1 MNDTTKTIVSL
12 LQEGKPELQVAAAQI
27 LGELRPKDT
36 AAVDALSNGLDRS
49 PLLGRFCLDA
59 LAKIANA
66 AALARMGEA
75 VVEHEV
81 LSDHAARLLGDLGP
95 NAHGVLAKIYPQ
107 AIGEQRGRILMVLGR
122 ELSDSSIPVIV
133 DALLTNDL
141 MDAAATMLER
151 GRAGMTPAIQKL
163 LRESL
168 QTRLDESVTADGV
181 SNGVA
186 SNGSASH
193 SNAARSSTAHTIAPN
208 VVARVL
214 EVLAAIDAKGSKAL
228 FLKYTEAG
236 SPALVRSAAFRA
248 LRGTELTAPQTK
260 AMMASLED
268 PAQKG
273 AHDAI
278 REVLVNLPE
287 LPTGLAPGL
296 KRLFASRQP
305 EQRLFAIR
313 MLRTASGEEL
323 AKSFIKLLDHD
334 DERFREAAI
343 DGLANNKQAVE
354 PLLKLMQST
363 KNLQMSQTAG
373 TILARLVSHI
383 TPKMQKTAGEKAV
396 KLLATNS
403 RLGDM
408 LLDLVLLAGG
418 TKITPF
424 FIDKAVRMRRAQ
436 RPAEALHVLAKIG
449 ASDYSDDEVHYQIA
463 LIKLLASADEVEGAV
478 TPGNST
484 MGFFSVLIRAGFPLF
499 DRLKRESAIKPEML
513 LRVATYFTQ
522 AVGAERRFGTE
533 LLQYLAK
540 RTKGR
545 AGDEARLVLR
555 TAGMA

>member
-1 MNDTTKTIVSL
+1 MNDTIKSIVGL
-12 LQEGKPELQVAAAQI
+12 LQEGKPELQVAAAQV
-27 LGELRPKDT
+27 LGELRPKES
-36 AAVDALSNGLDRS
+36 AAIDALSNGVDRS

-66 AALARMGEA
+66 AALAKMAEA

-81 LSDHAARLLGDLGP
+81 LSDHAAHLLGEIGTE
-95 NAHGVLAKIYPQ
+95 AHGVLADIYPQ
-107 AIGEQRGRILMVLGR
+107 AIGEQRGRILTVLGR
-122 ELSDSSIPVIV
+122 KLSDASIPVVV
-133 DALLTNDL
+133 DALLTSDL
-141 MDAAATMLER
+141 MEAAATMLES
-151 GRAGMTPAIQKL
+151 GNAQMTTARKKL

-168 QTRLDESVTADGV
+168 EERLDESVATTV
-181 SNGVA
+181 PSN
-186 SNGSASH
+186 
-193 SNAARSSTAHTIAPN
+193 T
-208 VVARVL
+208 VARL
-214 EVLAAIDAKGSKAL
+214 LGVLAVVDAEGSKAL
-228 FLKYTEAG
+228 FLKYIEAD
-236 SPALVRSAAFRA
+236 SPSLIRSAAFRA
-248 LRGTELTAPQTK
+248 LRGTELTATQTK

-268 PAQKG
+268 ATQKG
-273 AHDAI
+273 VHDAI
-278 REVLVNLPE
+278 REVLVGLPE

-296 KRLFASRQP
+296 KRLLASRQP

-313 MLRTASGEEL
+313 MLRSAGGAEL
-323 AKSFIKLLDHD
+323 AKSFVKLLDHD

-343 DGLANNKQAVE
+343 EGLSNNKQAVE

-363 KNLQMSQTAG
+363 KNLDMSQKAG
-373 TILARLVSHI
+373 AILARLASHI
-383 TPKMQKTAGEKAV
+383 TPKMQKAAGEKVV

-424 FIDKAVRMRRAQ
+424 FIDKAIRMRRAQ
-436 RPAEALHVLAKIG
+436 RTSEALHMLAKIG

-463 LIKLLASADEVEGAV
+463 LIKLLASADEVEGAG

-533 LLQYLAK
+533 MLQYLAN

-555 TAGMA
+555 TAGMV

>member
-1 MNDTTKTIVSL
+1 MNDTIKSIVDL
-12 LQEGKPELQVAAAQI
+12 LIDGKPELQVAAAQV
-27 LGELRPKDT
+27 LGELRPKD
-36 AAVDALSNGLDRS
+36 AAAIDALSNGLDRS

-59 LAKIANA
+59 LAKIANP
-66 AALARMGEA
+66 AALAKMAEA

-81 LSDHAARLLGDLGP
+81 LSDHAAHLLGDLGP
-95 NAHGVLAKIYPQ
+95 EAHGVLAEIYPQ
-107 AIGEQRGRILMVLGR
+107 AIGEQRGRILSVLGR
-122 ELSDSSIPVIV
+122 ELSDASIPVV
-133 DALLTNDL
+133 VGALLTNDL
-141 MDAAATMLER
+141 MDVAATMLER
-151 GRAGMTPAIQKL
+151 GSRAMTPAMKKL

-168 QTRLDESVTADGV
+168 QERLDDSLV
-181 SNGVA
+181 SSAASNTVA
-186 SNGSASH
+186 SN
-193 SNAARSSTAHTIAPN
+193 TVAPN
-208 VVARVL
+208 TVARVL
-214 EVLAAIDAKGSKAL
+214 AVLAVVDAKGSKTL
-228 FLKYTEAG
+228 FLKCIEVGLPT
-236 SPALVRSAAFRA
+236 PVRSAAFRA
-248 LRGTELTAPQTK
+248 LRGAELTANQTK

-268 PAQKG
+268 GAQKG
-273 AHDAI
+273 VHDAI
-278 REVLVNLPE
+278 RDLLVNLPE

-296 KRLFASRQP
+296 KRLLASRQP

-313 MLRTASGEEL
+313 MLRTAGGVEL
-323 AKSFIKLLDHD
+323 AKSFVKLLDHD
-334 DERFREAAI
+334 DARFREAAV

-363 KNLQMSQTAG
+363 KNLDMSQIAG

-383 TPKMQKTAGEKAV
+383 TPKMQKAAGEKAV

-418 TKITPF
+418 TKIAPF
-424 FIDKAVRMRRAQ
+424 FIEKAIRLRRAQ
-436 RPAEALHVLAKIG
+436 HTAEALHVLAKVG
-449 ASDYSDDEVHYQIA
+449 ASDFSDDEVHYQIA
-463 LIKLLASADEVEGAV
+463 VIKLLASADEIEGSG

-533 LLQYLAK
+533 LLQHLAN

>member
-1 MNDTTKTIVSL
+1 MNDTIKSIVDL
-12 LQEGKPELQVAAAQI
+12 LTEGKPELQVAAAQV
-27 LGELRPKDT
+27 LGELRPKD
-36 AAVDALSNGLDRS
+36 AAAIDALSNGLDRS

-59 LAKIANA
+59 LAKIANP
-66 AALARMGEA
+66 AALAKMAEA

-95 NAHGVLAKIYPQ
+95 EAHGVLAKIYPQ
-107 AIGEQRGRILMVLGR
+107 AIGEQRGRILSVLGR
-122 ELSDSSIPVIV
+122 ELSDASIPVV
-133 DALLTNDL
+133 VGALLTNDL
-141 MDAAATMLER
+141 MDVAATMLER
-151 GRAGMTPAIQKL
+151 GSRAMTPAMKKL

-168 QTRLDESVTADGV
+168 QERLDDSLVPSA
-181 SNGVA
+181 A
-186 SNGSASH
+186 SNTAAS
-193 SNAARSSTAHTIAPN
+193 NTVAPN
-208 VVARVL
+208 TVAPNTVARVL
-214 EVLAAIDAKGSKAL
+214 GVLAVVDAKGSKTL
-228 FLKYTEAG
+228 FLKCIEVGLPT
-236 SPALVRSAAFRA
+236 PVRSAAFRA
-248 LRGTELTAPQTK
+248 LRGAELTANQTK

-268 PAQKG
+268 GAQKVV
-273 AHDAI
+273 HDAI
-278 REVLVNLPE
+278 RDLLVNLPE

-296 KRLFASRQP
+296 KRLLASRQP

-313 MLRTASGEEL
+313 MLRTAGGVEL
-323 AKSFIKLLDHD
+323 AKSFVKLLDHD
-334 DERFREAAI
+334 DARFREAAA

-363 KNLQMSQTAG
+363 KNLDMSQIAG

-383 TPKMQKTAGEKAV
+383 TPKMQKAAGEKAV

-424 FIDKAVRMRRAQ
+424 FIEKAIRLRRAQ
-436 RPAEALHVLAKIG
+436 RTAEALHVLAKIG
-449 ASDYSDDEVHYQIA
+449 ASDFSDDEVHYQIA
-463 LIKLLASADEVEGAV
+463 VIKLLASADEIEGSG

-522 AVGAERRFGTE
+522 TVGAERRFGTE
-533 LLQYLAK
+533 LLQHLAN

>member
-1 MNDTTKTIVSL
+1 MNDTIKSIVDL
-12 LQEGKPELQVAAAQI
+12 LIEGKPELQVAAAQV
-27 LGELRPKDT
+27 LGELRPKD
-36 AAVDALSNGLDRS
+36 AAAIDALSNGLDRS

-59 LAKIANA
+59 LAKIANP
-66 AALARMGEA
+66 AALAKMAEA

-81 LSDHAARLLGDLGP
+81 LSDHAAHLLGDLGP
-95 NAHGVLAKIYPQ
+95 EAHGVLAEIYPQ
-107 AIGEQRGRILMVLGR
+107 AIGEQRGRILSVLGR
-122 ELSDSSIPVIV
+122 ELSDASIPVV
-133 DALLTNDL
+133 VGALLTNDL
-141 MDAAATMLER
+141 MDVAATMLER
-151 GRAGMTPAIQKL
+151 GSRAMTPAMKKL

-168 QTRLDESVTADGV
+168 QERLDDSLVPNAS
-181 SNGVA
+181 SNTV
-186 SNGSASH
+186 
-193 SNAARSSTAHTIAPN
+193 APN
-208 VVARVL
+208 TVARVL
-214 EVLAAIDAKGSKAL
+214 AVLAVVDAKGSKTL
-228 FLKYTEAG
+228 FLKCIEVGLPT
-236 SPALVRSAAFRA
+236 PVRSAAFRA
-248 LRGTELTAPQTK
+248 LRGAELTANQTK

-268 PAQKG
+268 GAQKG
-273 AHDAI
+273 VHDAI
-278 REVLVNLPE
+278 RDLLVNLPE

-296 KRLFASRQP
+296 KRLLASRQP

-313 MLRTASGEEL
+313 MLRTAGGVEL
-323 AKSFIKLLDHD
+323 AKSFVKLLDHD
-334 DERFREAAI
+334 DARFREAAV

-363 KNLQMSQTAG
+363 KNLDMSQIAG

-383 TPKMQKTAGEKAV
+383 TPKMQKAAGEKAV

-418 TKITPF
+418 PKITPF
-424 FIDKAVRMRRAQ
+424 FIEKAIRLRRAQ
-436 RPAEALHVLAKIG
+436 HTAEALHVLAKIG
-449 ASDYSDDEVHYQIA
+449 ASDFSDDEVHYQIA
-463 LIKLLASADEVEGAV
+463 VIKLLASADEIEGSG

-533 LLQYLAK
+533 LLQHLAN

>member
-1 MNDTTKTIVSL
+1 MNDTIKTIVSL

-95 NAHGVLAKIYPQ
+95 NAHSVLAKIYPQ

-122 ELSDSSIPVIV
+122 ELSDASIPVIV

-151 GRAGMTPAIQKL
+151 GRDGMTPAIQKL

-168 QTRLDESVTADGV
+168 QKRLDESVTANGA

-186 SNGSASH
+186 SSTTASL
-193 SNAARSSTAHTIAPN
+193 TIAPN

-214 EVLAAIDAKGSKAL
+214 AVLAAIDANGSKAL

-313 MLRTASGEEL
+313 MLRTAGGEEL

-334 DERFREAAI
+334 DERFRDAAI

-408 LLDLVLLAGG
+408 LLDLMLLAGG

-533 LLQYLAK
+533 LLQYLAN

-555 TAGMA
+555 TAGMT

>member
-1 MNDTTKTIVSL
+1 MNDTIKSIVDL
-12 LQEGKPELQVAAAQI
+12 LIDGKPELQVAAAQV
-27 LGELRPKDT
+27 LGELRPKD
-36 AAVDALSNGLDRS
+36 AAAIDALSNGLDRS

-59 LAKIANA
+59 LAKIANP
-66 AALARMGEA
+66 AALAKMAEA

-81 LSDHAARLLGDLGP
+81 LSDHAAHLLGDLGP
-95 NAHGVLAKIYPQ
+95 EAHGVLAEIYPQ
-107 AIGEQRGRILMVLGR
+107 AIGEQRGRILSVLGR
-122 ELSDSSIPVIV
+122 ELSDASIPVV
-133 DALLTNDL
+133 VGALLTNDL
-141 MDAAATMLER
+141 MDVAATMLER
-151 GRAGMTPAIQKL
+151 GSRAMTPAMKKL

-168 QTRLDESVTADGV
+168 QERLDDSLV
-181 SNGVA
+181 SSAASNTVA
-186 SNGSASH
+186 SN
-193 SNAARSSTAHTIAPN
+193 TVAPN
-208 VVARVL
+208 TVARVL
-214 EVLAAIDAKGSKAL
+214 AVLAVVDAKGSKTL
-228 FLKYTEAG
+228 FLKCIEVGLPT
-236 SPALVRSAAFRA
+236 PVRSAAFRA
-248 LRGTELTAPQTK
+248 LRGAELTANQTK

-268 PAQKG
+268 GAQKG
-273 AHDAI
+273 VHDAI
-278 REVLVNLPE
+278 RDLLVNLPE

-296 KRLFASRQP
+296 KRLLASRQP

-313 MLRTASGEEL
+313 MLRTAGGVEL
-323 AKSFIKLLDHD
+323 AKSFVKLLDHD
-334 DERFREAAI
+334 DARFREAAV

-363 KNLQMSQTAG
+363 KNLDMSQIAG

-383 TPKMQKTAGEKAV
+383 TPKMQKAAGEKAV

-418 TKITPF
+418 TKIAPF
-424 FIDKAVRMRRAQ
+424 FIEKAIRLRRAQ
-436 RPAEALHVLAKIG
+436 HTAEALHVLAKIG
-449 ASDYSDDEVHYQIA
+449 ASDFSDDEVHYQIA
-463 LIKLLASADEVEGAV
+463 VIKLLASADEIEGSG

-533 LLQYLAK
+533 LLQHLAN

>member
-1 MNDTTKTIVSL
+1 MNDTIKSIVDL
-12 LQEGKPELQVAAAQI
+12 LIEGKPELQVAAAQV
-27 LGELRPKDT
+27 LGELRPKD
-36 AAVDALSNGLDRS
+36 AAAIDALSNGLDRS

-59 LAKIANA
+59 LAKIANP
-66 AALARMGEA
+66 AALAKMAEA

-81 LSDHAARLLGDLGP
+81 LSDHAAHLLGDLGP
-95 NAHGVLAKIYPQ
+95 EAHGVLAEIYPQ
-107 AIGEQRGRILMVLGR
+107 AIGEQRGRILSVLGR
-122 ELSDSSIPVIV
+122 ELSDASIPVV
-133 DALLTNDL
+133 VGALLTNDL
-141 MDAAATMLER
+141 MDVAATMLER
-151 GRAGMTPAIQKL
+151 GSRAMTPAMKKL

-168 QTRLDESVTADGV
+168 QERLDDSLVPNAS
-181 SNGVA
+181 SNTV
-186 SNGSASH
+186 
-193 SNAARSSTAHTIAPN
+193 APN
-208 VVARVL
+208 TVARVL
-214 EVLAAIDAKGSKAL
+214 AVLAVVDAKGSKTL
-228 FLKYTEAG
+228 FLKCIEVGLPT
-236 SPALVRSAAFRA
+236 PVRSAAFRA
-248 LRGTELTAPQTK
+248 LRGAELTANQTK

-268 PAQKG
+268 GAQKG
-273 AHDAI
+273 VHDAI
-278 REVLVNLPE
+278 RDLLVNLPE

-296 KRLFASRQP
+296 KRLLASRQP

-313 MLRTASGEEL
+313 MLRTAGGVEL
-323 AKSFIKLLDHD
+323 AKSFVKLLDHD
-334 DERFREAAI
+334 DARFREAAV

-363 KNLQMSQTAG
+363 KNLDMSQIAG

-383 TPKMQKTAGEKAV
+383 TPKMQKAAGEKAV

-418 TKITPF
+418 TKIAPF
-424 FIDKAVRMRRAQ
+424 FIEKAIRLRRAQ
-436 RPAEALHVLAKIG
+436 RTAEALHVLAKIG
-449 ASDYSDDEVHYQIA
+449 ASDFSDDEVHYQIA
-463 LIKLLASADEVEGAV
+463 VIKLLASADEIEGSG

-533 LLQYLAK
+533 LLQHLAN

>member
-1 MNDTTKTIVSL
+1 MNDTIKSIVDL
-12 LQEGKPELQVAAAQI
+12 LIEGKPELQVAAAQV
-27 LGELRPKDT
+27 LGELRPKD
-36 AAVDALSNGLDRS
+36 AAVIDALSNGLDRS

-59 LAKIANA
+59 LAKIANP
-66 AALARMGEA
+66 AALAKMAEA

-95 NAHGVLAKIYPQ
+95 DAHGVLAEIYPQ
-107 AIGEQRGRILMVLGR
+107 AIGEQRGRILSVLGR
-122 ELSDSSIPVIV
+122 ELSDASIPVV
-133 DALLTNDL
+133 VGALLTNDL
-141 MDAAATMLER
+141 MDVAATMLER
-151 GRAGMTPAIQKL
+151 GSRAMTPAMKKL

-168 QTRLDESVTADGV
+168 QERLDDSLVPNV
-181 SNGVA
+181 SPNVS
-186 SNGSASH
+186 SN
-193 SNAARSSTAHTIAPN
+193 TVAPN
-208 VVARVL
+208 TVARVL
-214 EVLAAIDAKGSKAL
+214 GVLAVVDAKGSKTM
-228 FLKYTEAG
+228 FLKCIEVGLPT
-236 SPALVRSAAFRA
+236 PVRSAAFRA
-248 LRGTELTAPQTK
+248 LRGAELTANQTK

-268 PAQKG
+268 SVQKG
-273 AHDAI
+273 VHDAI
-278 REVLVNLPE
+278 RDLLVNLPE
-287 LPTGLAPGL
+287 LPAGLAPGL
-296 KRLFASRQP
+296 KRLLASRQP

-313 MLRTASGEEL
+313 MLRTAGGVEL
-323 AKSFIKLLDHD
+323 AKSFVKLLDHD
-334 DERFREAAI
+334 DARFREAAA

-363 KNLQMSQTAG
+363 KNLDMSQIAG

-383 TPKMQKTAGEKAV
+383 TPKMQKAAGEKAV

-424 FIDKAVRMRRAQ
+424 FIEKAIRLRRAQ
-436 RPAEALHVLAKIG
+436 RTAEALHVLAKIG
-449 ASDYSDDEVHYQIA
+449 ASDFSDDEVHYQIA
-463 LIKLLASADEVEGAV
+463 VIKLLASADEIEGAG

-522 AVGAERRFGTE
+522 TVGAERRFGTE
-533 LLQYLAK
+533 LLQHLAN

>member
-1 MNDTTKTIVSL
+1 MNDTIKSIVDL
-12 LQEGKPELQVAAAQI
+12 LIDGKPELQVAAAQV
-27 LGELRPKDT
+27 LGELRPKD
-36 AAVDALSNGLDRS
+36 AAAIDALSNGLDRS

-59 LAKIANA
+59 LAKIANP
-66 AALARMGEA
+66 AALAKMAEA

-81 LSDHAARLLGDLGP
+81 LSDHAAHLLGDLGP
-95 NAHGVLAKIYPQ
+95 EAHGVLAEIYPQ
-107 AIGEQRGRILMVLGR
+107 AIGEQRGRILSVLGR
-122 ELSDSSIPVIV
+122 ELSDASIPVV
-133 DALLTNDL
+133 VGALLTNDL
-141 MDAAATMLER
+141 MDVAATMLER
-151 GRAGMTPAIQKL
+151 GSRAMTPAMKKL

-168 QTRLDESVTADGV
+168 QERLDDSLVSSAASNTAA
-181 SNGVA
+181 SNTVA
-186 SNGSASH
+186 SN
-193 SNAARSSTAHTIAPN
+193 TVAPN
-208 VVARVL
+208 TVARVL
-214 EVLAAIDAKGSKAL
+214 AVLAVVDAKGSKTL
-228 FLKYTEAG
+228 FLKCIEVGLPT
-236 SPALVRSAAFRA
+236 PVRSAAFRA
-248 LRGTELTAPQTK
+248 LRGAELTANQTK

-268 PAQKG
+268 GAQKG
-273 AHDAI
+273 VHDAI
-278 REVLVNLPE
+278 RDLLVNLPE

-296 KRLFASRQP
+296 KRLLASRQP

-313 MLRTASGEEL
+313 MLRTAGGVEL
-323 AKSFIKLLDHD
+323 AKSFVKLLDHD
-334 DERFREAAI
+334 DARFREAAV

-363 KNLQMSQTAG
+363 KNLDMSQIAG

-383 TPKMQKTAGEKAV
+383 TPKMQKAAGEKAV

-418 TKITPF
+418 TKIAPF
-424 FIDKAVRMRRAQ
+424 FIEKAIRLRRAQ
-436 RPAEALHVLAKIG
+436 HTAEALHVLAKVG
-449 ASDYSDDEVHYQIA
+449 ASDFSDDEVHYQIA
-463 LIKLLASADEVEGAV
+463 VIKLLASADEIEGSG

-533 LLQYLAK
+533 LLQHLAN

>member
-1 MNDTTKTIVSL
+1 MNDTIKSIVDL
-12 LQEGKPELQVAAAQI
+12 LIEGKPELQVAAAQV
-27 LGELRPKDT
+27 LGELRPKD
-36 AAVDALSNGLDRS
+36 AAAIDALSNGLDRS

-59 LAKIANA
+59 LAKIANP
-66 AALARMGEA
+66 AALAKMAEA

-81 LSDHAARLLGDLGP
+81 LSDHAAHLLGDLGP
-95 NAHGVLAKIYPQ
+95 EAHGVLAEIYPQ
-107 AIGEQRGRILMVLGR
+107 AIGEQRGRILSVLGR
-122 ELSDSSIPVIV
+122 ELSDASIPVV
-133 DALLTNDL
+133 VGALLTNDL
-141 MDAAATMLER
+141 MDVAATMLER
-151 GRAGMTPAIQKL
+151 GSRAMTPAMKKL

-168 QTRLDESVTADGV
+168 QERLDDSLVPNAS
-181 SNGVA
+181 SNTV
-186 SNGSASH
+186 
-193 SNAARSSTAHTIAPN
+193 APN
-208 VVARVL
+208 TVARVL
-214 EVLAAIDAKGSKAL
+214 AVLAVVDAKGSKTL
-228 FLKYTEAG
+228 FLKCIEVGLPT
-236 SPALVRSAAFRA
+236 PVRSAAFRA
-248 LRGTELTAPQTK
+248 LRGAELTANQTK

-268 PAQKG
+268 GAQKG
-273 AHDAI
+273 VHDAI
-278 REVLVNLPE
+278 RDLLVNLPE

-296 KRLFASRQP
+296 KRLLASRQP

-313 MLRTASGEEL
+313 MLRTAGGVEL
-323 AKSFIKLLDHD
+323 AKSFVKLLDHD
-334 DERFREAAI
+334 DARFREAAV

-363 KNLQMSQTAG
+363 KNLDMSQIAG

-383 TPKMQKTAGEKAV
+383 TPKMQKAAGEKAV

-418 TKITPF
+418 TKIAPF
-424 FIDKAVRMRRAQ
+424 FIEKAIRLRRAQ
-436 RPAEALHVLAKIG
+436 HTAEALHVLAKIG
-449 ASDYSDDEVHYQIA
+449 ASDFSDDEVHYQIA
-463 LIKLLASADEVEGAV
+463 VIKLLASADEIEGSG

-533 LLQYLAK
+533 LLQHLAN

>member
-1 MNDTTKTIVSL
+1 MNDTIKSIVDL
-12 LQEGKPELQVAAAQI
+12 LIEGKPELQVAAAQV
-27 LGELRPKDT
+27 LGELRPKD
-36 AAVDALSNGLDRS
+36 AAAIDALSNGLDRS

-59 LAKIANA
+59 LAKIANP
-66 AALARMGEA
+66 AALAKMAEA

-81 LSDHAARLLGDLGP
+81 LSDHAAHLLGDLGP
-95 NAHGVLAKIYPQ
+95 EAHGVLAEIYPQ
-107 AIGEQRGRILMVLGR
+107 AIGEQRGRILSVLGR
-122 ELSDSSIPVIV
+122 ELSDASIPVV
-133 DALLTNDL
+133 VGALLTNDL
-141 MDAAATMLER
+141 MDVAATMLER
-151 GRAGMTPAIQKL
+151 GSRAMTPAMKKL

-168 QTRLDESVTADGV
+168 QERLDDSLVPNAS
-181 SNGVA
+181 SNTV
-186 SNGSASH
+186 
-193 SNAARSSTAHTIAPN
+193 APN
-208 VVARVL
+208 TVARVL
-214 EVLAAIDAKGSKAL
+214 AVLAVVDAKGSKTL
-228 FLKYTEAG
+228 FLKCIEVGLPT
-236 SPALVRSAAFRA
+236 PVRSAAFRA
-248 LRGTELTAPQTK
+248 LRGAELTANQTK

-268 PAQKG
+268 GAQKG
-273 AHDAI
+273 VHDAI
-278 REVLVNLPE
+278 RDLLVNLPE

-296 KRLFASRQP
+296 KRLLASRQP

-313 MLRTASGEEL
+313 MLRTAGGVEL
-323 AKSFIKLLDHD
+323 AKSFVKLLDHD
-334 DERFREAAI
+334 DARFREAAV

-363 KNLQMSQTAG
+363 KNLDMSQIAG

-383 TPKMQKTAGEKAV
+383 TPKMQKAAGEKAV

-418 TKITPF
+418 PKITPF
-424 FIDKAVRMRRAQ
+424 FIEKAIRLRRAQ
-436 RPAEALHVLAKIG
+436 RTAEALHVLAKIG
-449 ASDYSDDEVHYQIA
+449 ASDFSDDEVHYQIA
-463 LIKLLASADEVEGAV
+463 VIKLLASADEIEGSG

-533 LLQYLAK
+533 LLQHLAN

>member
-1 MNDTTKTIVSL
+1 MNDTIKSIVDIL
-12 LQEGKPELQVAAAQI
+12 IEGKPELQVAAAQV
-27 LGELRPKDT
+27 LGELRPKDA

-59 LAKIANA
+59 LAKIANP
-66 AALARMGEA
+66 AALAKMAEA

-81 LSDHAARLLGDLGP
+81 LSDHAAHLLGDLGP
-95 NAHGVLAKIYPQ
+95 DAHGVLAEIYPQ
-107 AIGEQRGRILMVLGR
+107 AIGEQRGRILSVLGR
-122 ELSDSSIPVIV
+122 ELSHASIPVV
-133 DALLTNDL
+133 VGALLTNDL
-141 MDAAATMLER
+141 MDVAATMLER
-151 GRAGMTPAIQKL
+151 GSRAMTPAMKKL

-168 QTRLDESVTADGV
+168 QERLDDSLAPNV
-181 SNGVA
+181 SPNVA
-186 SNGSASH
+186 SN
-193 SNAARSSTAHTIAPN
+193 TVAPN
-208 VVARVL
+208 TVARVL
-214 EVLAAIDAKGSKAL
+214 AVLAVVDAKGSKTL
-228 FLKYTEAG
+228 FLKCIEVGLPT
-236 SPALVRSAAFRA
+236 PVRSAAFRA
-248 LRGTELTAPQTK
+248 LRGAELTANQTK

-268 PAQKG
+268 STQKG
-273 AHDAI
+273 VHDAI
-278 REVLVNLPE
+278 RDLLVNLPE

-296 KRLFASRQP
+296 KRLLALRQP

-313 MLRTASGEEL
+313 MLRTAGGVEL
-323 AKSFIKLLDHD
+323 AKSFVKLLDHD
-334 DERFREAAI
+334 DARFREAAI

-363 KNLQMSQTAG
+363 KNLDMSQIAG

-383 TPKMQKTAGEKAV
+383 TPKMQKAAGEKAV

-424 FIDKAVRMRRAQ
+424 FIEKAIRLRRAQ
-436 RPAEALHVLAKIG
+436 RTAEALHVLAKIG
-449 ASDYSDDEVHYQIA
+449 ASDFSDDEVHYQIA
-463 LIKLLASADEVEGAV
+463 VIKLLASADEVEGAG

-533 LLQYLAK
+533 LLQHLAN
-540 RTKGR
+540 RTKGL

>member
-1 MNDTTKTIVSL
+1 MNDTIKSIVGL
-12 LQEGKPELQVAAAQI
+12 LKEGKPELQVAAAQV
-27 LGELRPKDT
+27 LGELSPKDSVV
-36 AAVDALSNGLDRS
+36 VDALSNGLDRS

-59 LAKIANA
+59 LAKIANP
-66 AALARMGEA
+66 AALARMAEA

-81 LSDHAARLLGDLGP
+81 LSDHAAHLLGDLGP
-95 NAHGVLAKIYPQ
+95 DAHGVLAEIYPQ
-107 AIGEQRGRILMVLGR
+107 AIGEQRGRILLVLGR
-122 ELSDSSIPVIV
+122 VLSDASIPVIV

-141 MDAAATMLER
+141 MDTAATMLER
-151 GRAGMTPAIQKL
+151 GRDGMTPAIKKL

-168 QTRLDESVTADGV
+168 QERLDESVAP
-181 SNGVA
+181 
-186 SNGSASH
+186 SAPS
-193 SNAARSSTAHTIAPN
+193 TIAPN
-208 VVARVL
+208 IIARL
-214 EVLAAIDAKGSKAL
+214 LALLAAVDAKGSKTL
-228 FLKYTEAG
+228 FLKYIEDG

-248 LRGTELTAPQTK
+248 LRDTELTANQTK

-273 AHDAI
+273 SHDAI
-278 REVLVNLPE
+278 RELLVNLPE

-296 KRLFASRQP
+296 KRLLASRQP

-313 MLRTASGEEL
+313 MLRTAGGAEL

-363 KNLQMSQTAG
+363 KNLDMSQTAG
-373 TILARLVSHI
+373 VILARLASHI
-383 TPKMQKTAGEKAV
+383 TAKMQKTAGEKAV

-403 RLGDM
+403 RLGDL

-424 FIDKAVRMRRAQ
+424 FIDKAIRMRRAQ

-499 DRLKRESAIKPEML
+499 DRLKREAAIKPEML

-522 AVGAERRFGTE
+522 AVGLERRFGTE
-533 LLQYLAK
+533 LLQHLAN

>member
-1 MNDTTKTIVSL
+1 M
-12 LQEGKPELQVAAAQI
+12 QVAAAQI

-151 GRAGMTPAIQKL
+151 GRDGMTPAIQKL
-163 LRESL
+163 LRVSL

-193 SNAARSSTAHTIAPN
+193 SSAAHTIAPN

-214 EVLAAIDAKGSKAL
+214 AVLAAIDAKGSKAL

-278 REVLVNLPE
+278 REVLVNLPD

-313 MLRTASGEEL
+313 MLRTAGGEEL

-383 TPKMQKTAGEKAV
+383 TLKMQKTAGEKAV